1 MARRKIAISR
11 DLRPRLERARLD
23 SLALFRAL
31 DRLELTPHEIPQ
43 GLLRT
48 LFELDADCAEALY
61 ALDQP
66 RHTSNSKLKAMLRH
80 TQASLDKIPLARK
93 RLRQRLPERVLPR
106 LQTFKTAI
114 QVALDPRE
122 AYNDIPGRDPQIS

>member
-1 MARRKIAISR
+1 MARRKIAIPPE
-11 DLRPRLERARLD
+11 LRPRLEQARLD

-31 DRLELTPHEIPQ
+31 DRLDLTPDEIPQ

-66 RHTSNSKLKAMLRH
+66 RGTSKLKAMLWH
-80 TQASLDKIPLARK
+80 TQASLDKIPPTRK
-93 RLRQRLPERVLPR
+93 RLRQRLPGRVLPR
-106 LQTFKTAI
+106 LQTLEAAI
-114 QVALDPRE
+114 QAALDPRE

>member
-1 MARRKIAISR
+1 VARRKITILP
-11 DLRPRLERARLD
+11 DLRARLERARLN

-48 LFELDADCAEALY
+48 LFEFDADCAEALF

-66 RHTSNSKLKAMLRH
+66 CHSSKLKAMLRH

-93 RLRQRLPERVLPR
+93 RLRHRLPERVLPR
-106 LQTFKTAI
+106 LQTLEASI
-114 QVALDPRE
+114 QATLVSGE

>member
-1 MARRKIAISR
+1 M
-11 DLRPRLERARLD
+11 
-23 SLALFRAL
+23 

-48 LFELDADCAEALY
+48 LFEFDADCAEALY

-66 RHTSNSKLKAMLRH
+66 RGTSKLKAMLWH
-80 TQASLDKIPLARK
+80 TETTLDKIPPARK
-93 RLRQRLPERVLPR
+93 RLRQRLPDRVLPR
-106 LQTFKTAI
+106 LQTLEATI
-114 QVALDPRE
+114 QAALDPRE